1 MLVRGD
7 VHARMGDFPEPQL
20 KEIESPEIGAFLQRD
35 SRYYKRI
42 APSST
47 VTRDDNQRHYE
58 FKPHLIGTIDLGTE
72 GVHQVWGEKGLSPC
86 IRTSNIIMIM
96 LGDEVVEIELE
107 GLAALQGI
115 PLHELPPDKDKARRA
130 IGDAVNRTM
139 AAVMLAPA
147 VQYVSEYMIGCG
159 IMRDVKL
166 PTTTVT
172 ETLE

>member
-1 MLVRGD
+1 
-7 VHARMGDFPEPQL
+7 
-20 KEIESPEIGAFLQRD
+20 
-35 SRYYKRI
+35 
-42 APSST
+42 
-47 VTRDDNQRHYE
+47 
-58 FKPHLIGTIDLGTE
+58 
-72 GVHQVWGEKGLSPC
+72 
-86 IRTSNIIMIM
+86 MIM

-115 PLHELPPDKDKARRA
+115 PLHELPPDKYKARRA

-139 AAVMLAPA
+139 ATVMLAPA

-172 ETLE
+172 ETLEQTPAATTNETKEAETTHIEPTGITRELDGPWTAEETGEVDAQHRRQPTNSISVSQTSVPPTENWQGYEYREILQRANKAHMTT